1 MLTGFHA
8 HAHLE
13 TRAPIADAVGC
24 CCQMCVSQLLMQR
37 ILCSVGQG
45 GNEEFQRQMEAMDS
59 GSRTNA
65 AEFREGRDA
74 PLGRRADRRCLVRLL
89 SSPSSVPWH

>member
-24 CCQMCVSQLLMQR
+24 CCQMCASQLLMQR
-37 ILCSVGQG
+37 IFCSVGQG
-45 GNEEFQRQMEAMDS
+45 GNEGAMGS
-59 GSRTNA
+59 GGRTNG

-74 PLGRRADRRCLVRLL
+74 PLGQRADRRAAWSACC
-89 SSPSSVPWH
+89 PSSSAP